1 MASFEETL
9 ELAVKCAVERAKA
22 AATEIATEIS
32 TNSVTKVINNFYPV
46 GAYFITEADTDP
58 AQLFGGTW
66 VKKGQGRCLW
76 GADDTNKA
84 GSVISAGLPDI
95 TGTFAWDMMSKN
107 NSFSVATGAFYNA
120 GNRGAERSRSG
131 GGITGFLGGFAASRS
146 NSIYGRSTTV
156 QPPALAVNI
165 WVRTA

>member
-1 MASFEETL
+1 MATFEETL
-9 ELAVKCAVERAKA
+9 ELAVKCAVERATKV
-22 AATEIATEIS
+22 ATEIS
-32 TNSVTKVINNFYPV
+32 SKAIAQSKLDFFPV

-58 AQLFGGTW
+58 SDLFGGTW

-84 GSVISAGLPDI
+84 GTAIAAGLPDI
-95 TGTFAWDMMSKN
+95 TGTFPACVEDQYLPN
-107 NSFSVATGAFYNA
+107 PTGPFFFNGQAYEA
-120 GNRGAERSRSG
+120 DGRGNRGNW
-131 GGITGFLGGFAASRS
+131 LLNFAASRA

>member
-1 MASFEETL
+1 MATFEETL
-9 ELAVKCAVERAKA
+9 ELAVKCAVERAVA
-22 AATEIATEIS
+22 RATEVATEIS
-32 TNSVTKVINNFYPV
+32 TNAVTELKVNLYPV
-46 GAYFITEADTDP
+46 GSYYITESDLDP
-58 AQLFGGTW
+58 STVFEGTW

-84 GSVISAGLPDI
+84 GTVIAAGLPDI
-95 TGTFAWDMMSKN
+95 TGTFNGVESWGQNPTGSFYLLTKKGVGSNDSDSDN
-107 NSFSVATGAFYNA
+107 NMV
-120 GNRGAERSRSG
+120 
-131 GGITGFLGGFAASRS
+131 GFAASRS

>member
-1 MASFEETL
+1 MATFEDTI
-9 ELAVKCAVERAKA
+9 ELAVKCAVERAR
-22 AATEIATEIS
+22 EVATEIS
-32 TNSVTKVINNFYPV
+32 NATRTEIRGDIYPV
-46 GAYFITEADTDP
+46 GSYYITEKEVDP
-58 AQLFGGTW
+58 AKLFGGTW

-84 GSVISAGLPDI
+84 GTAIAAGLPNI
-95 TGTFAWDMMSKN
+95 TGTFPATVEDQWLPN
-107 NSFSVATGAFYNA
+107 PTGAFSFNGQAYEA
-120 GNRGAERSRSG
+120 KGLGNKNNWLL
-131 GGITGFLGGFAASRS
+131 FFDASRS

>member
-1 MASFEETL
+1 MATFEETL
-9 ELAVKCAVERAKA
+9 ELAVKCAVERAKE

-32 TNSVTKVINNFYPV
+32 NNTTVKVVNNFYPV

-58 AQLFGGTW
+58 SELFGGTW

-84 GSVISAGLPDI
+84 GTTIAAGLPDI
-95 TGTFAWDMMSKN
+95 TGTFPACVEDQYLPSP
-107 NSFSVATGAFYNA
+107 TGAFSYKGQTYEA
-120 GNRGAERSRSG
+120 DGLGRKGNW
-131 GGITGFLGGFAASRS
+131 LLNFAASGS